1 MATGAYFAFR
11 DDLYTRL
18 IGHQIQTQISYEGQI
33 ADLRAQIDRISR
45 LDQERVEQ
53 QIKPLLER
61 QTTLEQV
68 TSGLAKDLL
77 IQARNGLP
85 ASGAIGMAP
94 LLSPVETPFAPI
106 VATLHT
112 DSAKQADQTIIRDKK
127 PRRRAD
133 APVVAES
140 FVERRP
146 PTQETKAE
154 PKPSMELAALDP
166 DTQSLD
172 ESDHPASKGYIMY
185 ANSPTHWTPV
195 PLPDEISAAAHA
207 PHDNNMRA
215 EIEQAAMLFNVDM
228 RMMKAFAKIESGYN
242 PRAKTGKYKCLFQ
255 LSDWEFA
262 KYWQGH
268 IYDIRDCSIA
278 AARKF
283 ATEAAEFEKDVGRKA
298 TAAELYCIH
307 QQGYQGCAFHYA
319 APQQLAWKNM
329 YLTSEGQEKGKAW
342 ARKAIWGNVPW
353 DLKNKFKG
361 GVEALTSGQFIALW
375 TERVNRFMARKVE
388 PPTHY
393 VQHTSK
399 AKKRTQLVFRAKK
412 KTQVAAAEKK
422 N

>member
-1 MATGAYFAFR
+1 
-11 DDLYTRL
+11 
-18 IGHQIQTQISYEGQI
+18 
-33 ADLRAQIDRISR
+33 
-45 LDQERVEQ
+45 
-53 QIKPLLER
+53 
-61 QTTLEQV
+61 
-68 TSGLAKDLL
+68 
-77 IQARNGLP
+77 
-85 ASGAIGMAP
+85 
-94 LLSPVETPFAPI
+94 
-106 VATLHT
+106 
-112 DSAKQADQTIIRDKK
+112 
-127 PRRRAD
+127 
-133 APVVAES
+133 
-140 FVERRP
+140 
-146 PTQETKAE
+146 
-154 PKPSMELAALDP
+154 
-166 DTQSLD
+166 
-172 ESDHPASKGYIMY
+172 
-185 ANSPTHWTPV
+185 
-195 PLPDEISAAAHA
+195 
-207 PHDNNMRA
+207 
-215 EIEQAAMLFNVDM
+215 MLFDLDM
-228 RMMKAFAKIESGYN
+228 GMMKAFAKIESGYN
-242 PRAKTGKYKCLFQ
+242 PRAKTGSYKCLFQ
-255 LSDWEFA
+255 LSDSEFS
-262 KYWQGH
+262 KYWRGD

-329 YLTSEGQEKGKAW
+329 YLTSEGQEKGEKW
-342 ARKAIWGNVPW
+342 ARKAIWGNVPA